1 MAKTTAPLLS
11 FGASGALAKAMV
23 FATWR
28 GIPYV
33 RRYVVPENPRTVAQ
47 TLTRDIF
54 RTLSDMWKI
63 MGSIAIAPWRT
74 FTISKPL
81 TDRNAMMG
89 KNIATLRGDP
99 NMNDFIGSPGARGGL
114 APNSIVTLAG
124 IGDITV
130 TFTNPAAPPGW
141 TLVAAQAL
149 AFPDQAPEAPL
160 VGPVTEGQDVVDPLD
175 TVVLTGLAPGLH
187 QVSAWLKW
195 TKPDGLVAYGASI
208 NSTEMPT

>member
-28 GIPYV
+28 GIAYV

-63 MGSIAIAPWRT
+63 MGSIAIAPWQT

-89 KNIATLRGDP
+89 KNIAALRGAL
-99 NMNDFIGSPGARGGL
+99 NMANFIGSPGARGGL
-114 APNSIVTLAG
+114 APNSIILTAG
-124 IGDITV
+124 IGTITID
-130 TFTNPAAPPGW
+130 FINPAAPTGW
-141 TLVAAQAL
+141 TLVAAQAV
-149 AFPDQAPEAPL
+149 AFPDQAPEAVL
-160 VGPVTEGQDVVDPLD
+160 IGPVTEGEDTVSPLNQ
-175 TVVLTGLAPGLH
+175 VVLTLPTGVLH
-187 QVSAWLKW
+187 QVSAWLRW
-195 TKPDGLVAYGASI
+195 LKPDGLTAYGASI
-208 NSTEMPT
+208 NGTETPT

>member
-28 GIPYV
+28 GIAYV

-63 MGSIAIAPWRT
+63 MGSIAIAPWQT

-89 KNIATLRGDP
+89 KNIAALRGDA

-114 APNSIVTLAG
+114 APNSIVTTAG
-124 IGDITV
+124 VGTITID
-130 TFTNPAAPPGW
+130 FTNPAAPTGW
-141 TLVAAQAL
+141 TLVAAQAVV
-149 AFPDQAPEAPL
+149 FPGQAPEAPL
-160 VGPVTEGQDVVDPLD
+160 VGPVTEGEDVATPFDQ
-175 TVVLTGLAPGLH
+175 VVISGLAAGLH
-187 QVSAWLKW
+187 QVSAWLRW
-195 TKPDGLVAYGASI
+195 TKPDGLTAYGASI
-208 NSTEMPT
+208 NSTETPT

>member
-11 FGASGALAKAMV
+11 FGASGALAQAMV

-28 GIPYV
+28 GISYV

-63 MGSIAIAPWRT
+63 MGSIAIAPWQT

-81 TDRNAMMG
+81 TDRNAFMG
-89 KNIATLRGDP
+89 KNIASLRGDVD
-99 NMNDFIGSPGARGGL
+99 MVDFIGSPGARGGL
-114 APNSIVTLAG
+114 APNSIVTAAG
-124 IGDITV
+124 VGTITV
-130 TFTNPAAPPGW
+130 TFTNPAAPTGW
-141 TLVAAQAL
+141 TLVAAQAV

-160 VGPVTEGQDVVDPLD
+160 VGPVAEAEDAVTPFD
-175 TVVLTGLAPGLH
+175 TVVLTGLAAGLH

-195 TKPDGLVAYGASI
+195 TKPDGLTAYGASI
-208 NSTEMPT
+208 NVTETPT

>member
-11 FGASGALAKAMV
+11 FGASGALANAMV

-47 TLTRDIF
+47 TLTRDVF

-63 MGSIAIAPWRT
+63 MGSIAIGPWQT

-81 TDRNAMMG
+81 TDRNSMMG
-89 KNIATLRGDP
+89 KNIASLRGDA

-114 APNSIVTLAG
+114 APDGIALVAG
-124 IGDITV
+124 VGTITV

-141 TLVAAQAL
+141 TLVSVQAV
-149 AFPDQAPEAPL
+149 AFPDQAPEATL
-160 VGPVTEGQDVVDPLD
+160 VGPVTEAEDAVTPFD
-175 TVVLTGLAPGLH
+175 TVLLTGLAPGLH
-187 QVSAWLKW
+187 QVSGWLKW
-195 TKPDGLVAYGASI
+195 TKPDGLTAYGPSI
-208 NSTEMPT
+208 NGTETPT